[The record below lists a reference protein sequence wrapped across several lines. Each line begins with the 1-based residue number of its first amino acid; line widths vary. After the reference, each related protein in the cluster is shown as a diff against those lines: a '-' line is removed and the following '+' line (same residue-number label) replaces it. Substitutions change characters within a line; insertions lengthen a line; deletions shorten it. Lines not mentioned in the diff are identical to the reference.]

1 MRMTPVEIAPSLL
14 AADFSAFGDAAR
26 RCLAAGCTWLHIDVM
41 DGHFVPNLTVGAPL
55 VKALRNREPD
65 AILDVHL
72 MVSEPEKWVG
82 PFRDAGADALTIH
95 EEATVHLH
103 RVLQQIRASGALCG
117 VAINPA
123 TPVSILEHVGDLLD
137 IVLVMT
143 VNPGFGGQKFIPA
156 AAEKVGQLARW
167 REANGLD
174 FRISVDGGVD
184 ASNIQGLV
192 RDGASILV
200 AGSSVFGHADGIVG
214 GVDALT
220 KALEP

>member
-1 MRMTPVEIAPSLL
+1 MHDFSIEVAPSLL

-26 RCLAAGCTWLHIDVM
+26 RCMAAGCTWLHIDVM
-41 DGHFVPNLTVGAPL
+41 DGHFVPNLTFGAPL
-55 VKALRNREPD
+55 VTALRAREVD

-72 MVSEPEKWVG
+72 MVSEPEKWIQ

-95 EEATVHLH
+95 VEATAHLH
-103 RVLQQIRASGALCG
+103 RVLQQICASGALCG

-123 TPVSILEHVGDLLD
+123 TPISVLEHVGEMLD

-156 AAEKVGQLARW
+156 AAEKVRQLAEW
-167 REANGLD
+167 REINQLQ

-184 ASNIQGLV
+184 ASNIRSLV
-192 RDGASILV
+192 ADGASILV
-200 AGSSVFGHADGIVG
+200 AGSSVFGHADGIDG
-214 GVDALT
+214 GVNALYR
-220 KALEP
+220 ALEP

>member
-1 MRMTPVEIAPSLL
+1 MRNSPVEVAPSLL

-41 DGHFVPNLTVGAPL
+41 DGHFVPNLTFGAPL
-55 VKALRNREPD
+55 VKSLRSREVD

-72 MVSEPEKWVG
+72 MVSEPEKWIQ

-95 EEATVHLH
+95 AEATVHLH

-117 VAINPA
+117 VALNPA
-123 TPVSILEHVGDLLD
+123 TPISVLDHVAELLD

-156 AAEKVGQLARW
+156 AAEKVSQLADW
-167 REANGLD
+167 REMNKLD

-184 ASNIQGLV
+184 ASNIRSLV
-192 RDGASILV
+192 TDGASILV
-200 AGSSVFGHADGIVG
+200 AGSSVFGHSDGIPG
-214 GVDALT
+214 GINALKT
-220 KALEP
+220 ALEP

>member
-1 MRMTPVEIAPSLL
+1 MHTTPVELAPSLL

-26 RCLAAGCTWLHIDVM
+26 LCLAAGCSWLHIDVM
-41 DGHFVPNLTVGAPL
+41 DGHFVPNLTFGPPL
-55 VKALRNREPD
+55 VKALRGREVD

-72 MVSEPEKWVG
+72 MVAEPEKWIQ

-95 EEATVHLH
+95 AEATVHLH

-123 TPVSILEHVGDLLD
+123 TPISVLEHVGDLLD

-143 VNPGFGGQKFIPA
+143 VNPGFGGQKFIESA
-156 AAEKVGQLARW
+156 AKKVCQLADW
-167 REANGLD
+167 REISQLT

-184 ASNIQGLV
+184 SSNIRSLV
-192 RDGASILV
+192 TDGASILV
-200 AGSSVFGHADGIVG
+200 AGSSIFGHEDGISG
-214 GVDALT
+214 GVNALI
-220 KALEP
+220 KSMEP

>member
-1 MRMTPVEIAPSLL
+1 MRNSPVEVAPSLL

-41 DGHFVPNLTVGAPL
+41 DGHFVPNLTFGAPL
-55 VKALRNREPD
+55 VKALRSREAD

-72 MVSEPEKWVG
+72 MVSDPEKWIES
-82 PFRDAGADALTIH
+82 FRDAGADAITIH
-95 EEATVHLH
+95 AEATVHLH

-123 TPVSILEHVGDLLD
+123 TPITVLDHVADLLD

-156 AAEKVGQLARW
+156 AAEKVSQLADW
-167 REANGLD
+167 REINKLD

-184 ASNIQGLV
+184 ASNIRSLV
-192 RDGASILV
+192 TDGASILV
-200 AGSSVFGHADGIVG
+200 AGSSVFGHSDGIPG
-214 GVDALT
+214 GINALN

>member
-1 MRMTPVEIAPSLL
+1 MHDFSIEVAPSLL

-41 DGHFVPNLTVGAPL
+41 DGHFVPNLTFGAPL
-55 VKALRNREPD
+55 VKALRAREVD

-72 MVSEPEKWVG
+72 MVSEPEKWIQ
-82 PFRDAGADALTIH
+82 PFHDAGADALTIH
-95 EEATVHLH
+95 VEATTHLH

-117 VAINPA
+117 VALNPA
-123 TPVSILEHVGDLLD
+123 TPISVLEHVGDMLD

-143 VNPGFGGQKFIPA
+143 VNPGFGGQRFIPA
-156 AAEKVGQLARW
+156 AAEKVSQLAEW
-167 REANGLD
+167 REVNQLQ

-184 ASNIQGLV
+184 ATNIRSLV
-192 RDGASILV
+192 ADGASILV
-200 AGSSVFGHADGIVG
+200 AGSSVFGHADGVTG
-214 GVDALT
+214 GVDALN